1 MLGGTHML
9 IKLAREMGFC
19 FGVKHT
25 IKVIDRALQ
34 RHPRIAT
41 LGTLVHN
48 PQVVEE
54 LARRGAYVAE
64 TIPQDDSTTAV
75 AITAHGAGPQVPEAV
90 RARQLELIDTTCPL
104 VTEVQ
109 QLARQF
115 TQEGYWVVVYGDS
128 THPEVKGVIGWA
140 GENSYPATSVDELPP
155 TVPNRLR
162 KVAIISQ
169 TTRNVSHFFD
179 FAHQVMLKYSPRI
192 KEFKVHN
199 TICRPTI
206 DRQDAVVELARQ
218 TDLVI
223 VVGGRESANT
233 RHLAELALQE
243 GTQAYHIERP
253 EEIDP
258 SWLQGI
264 EAVGVTAGASTPDS
278 VISAVID
285 RLCAL
290 RPDSQL
296 VQLTAQE
303 I

>member
-1 MLGGTHML
+1 MI

-34 RHPRIAT
+34 SHQRIAT

-54 LARRGAYVAE
+54 LERRGAYVSEA
-64 TIPQDDSTTAV
+64 IPQDDGTTAV
-75 AITAHGAGPQVPEAV
+75 AITAHGAGPQVAEAV

-109 QLARQF
+109 QLARQL
-115 TQEGYWVVVYGDS
+115 TQAGYWVVVYGDS
-128 THPEVKGVIGWA
+128 AHPEVKGVIGWA
-140 GENSYPATSVDELPP
+140 GENSCAATDVSQLPP

-162 KVAIISQ
+162 KVAVISQ
-169 TTRNVSHFFD
+169 TTRNVHHFLE
-179 FAHQVMLKYSPRI
+179 FAHQVMAKYSPRI

-199 TICRPTI
+199 TICKPTI
-206 DRQDAVVELARQ
+206 DRQDAVIELAHQ
-218 TDLVI
+218 ADLVI

-258 SWLQGI
+258 RWLEGI
-264 EAVGVTAGASTPDS
+264 GTVGITAGASTPDNVIRS
-278 VISAVID
+278 VVEF
-285 RLCAL
+285 LCLL
-290 RPDSQL
+290 RPDSQV
-296 VQLTAQE
+296 VQLTDPE
-303 I
+303 T

>member
-1 MLGGTHML
+1 ML

-25 IKVIDRALQ
+25 IKVIDSALQ

-54 LARRGAYVAE
+54 LERRGAYVAE
-64 TIPQDDSTTAV
+64 TIPQDGGATAV
-75 AITAHGAGPQVPEAV
+75 AITAHGAGPQVAHAV
-90 RARQLELIDTTCPL
+90 QARQLELIDTTCPL

-109 QLARQF
+109 QLAREL
-115 TQEGYWVVVYGDS
+115 TETGYWVVVYGDS
-128 THPEVKGVIGWA
+128 SHPEVKGVIGWA
-140 GENSYPATSVDELPP
+140 GENSYPATSIDQLPP

-169 TTRNVSHFFD
+169 TTRNVRHFLE

-199 TICRPTI
+199 TICKPTI
-206 DRQDAVVELARQ
+206 DRQDAVVELAHE

-223 VVGGRESANT
+223 VVGGKESANT

-243 GTQAYHIERP
+243 GTRAYHVERP
-253 EEIDP
+253 EEIDS
-258 SWLQGI
+258 SWLDGVQ
-264 EAVGVTAGASTPDS
+264 AVGITAGASTPDS
-278 VISAVID
+278 VIRAVINY
-285 RLCAL
+285 LCSL
-290 RPDSQL
+290 RPGSQV
-296 VQLTAQE
+296 VQLSSPET
-303 I
+303 